1 MNILGLGVI
10 FSCPILSKEGG
21 MILDLKRR
29 LSLIFCRRSCRFLLF
44 SNDFSRL
51 YSIFLT
57 KSMKL
62 CGFSV
67 ILF

>member
-1 MNILGLGVI
+1 MNILAWGVM

-29 LSLIFCRRSCRFLLF
+29 LSLIFCRRSCRFLLL

-51 YSIFLT
+51 YSTCLT

-62 CGFSV
+62 CGLSV